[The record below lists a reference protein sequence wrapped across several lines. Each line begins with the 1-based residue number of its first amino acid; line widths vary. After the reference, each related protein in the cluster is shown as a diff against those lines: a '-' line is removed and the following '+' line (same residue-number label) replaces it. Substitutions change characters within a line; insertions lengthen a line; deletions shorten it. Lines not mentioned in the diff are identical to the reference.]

1 MLYDIALR
9 ITQRYNSPAAGA
21 RQVARLVPPTI
32 AGEQDVI
39 AAILNIGPPPDE
51 RIDRVDFFGNG
62 VVEVAYRAAQESI
75 EFKLTARVRRH
86 PIVRSLLPSPDVDGL
101 AAEIVRV
108 RALGPQSPHHF
119 LPPSPRV
126 PALAEVAAYAREAIP
141 PNCSVLEAVETV
153 GLALHRDLS
162 FDPAATEVDTPMA
175 EAFAARHGVC
185 QDFSHIM
192 IGTLRSLGVP
202 AGYVSGFL
210 RTIPPKG
217 QERLQGADAM
227 HAWVRAW
234 CGPEIG
240 WVEYDPTNACF
251 AGTDHV
257 LIARGRDYSDVSPVK
272 GMLRTA
278 GPQEAEHAVDVVA
291 VDG

>member
-9 ITQRYNSPAAGA
+9 ITQHYDSPAAGA

-39 AAILNIGPPPDE
+39 AAVLDVEPPPDE
-51 RIDRVDFFGNG
+51 RRDRQDFFGNG
-62 VVEVAYRAAQESI
+62 VVEVAYRAAQERI
-75 EFKLTARVRRH
+75 EFRLTARVRRH
-86 PIVRSLLPSPDVDGL
+86 PVARSLLPSPGPSGL
-101 AAEIVRV
+101 AAAIARV
-108 RALGPQSPHHF
+108 HSLSPDAPHHF

-126 PALAEVAAYAREAIP
+126 PVLAELAAYAREVVP
-141 PNCSVLEAVETV
+141 PGCPVLEAVETL

-162 FDPAATEVDTPMA
+162 FDPKATKVDTPMA

-192 IGTLRSLGVP
+192 IGALRSLGIP

-210 RTIPPKG
+210 RTIPPDG
-217 QERLQGADAM
+217 EERLQGADAM

-240 WVEYDPTNACF
+240 WTEYDPTNACF

-278 GPQEAEHAVDVVA
+278 GPQAADHAVDVVEA
-291 VDG
+291 EA